1 MCVIERFRVMCR
13 GPLMEMRGVVMQ
25 SEGGYSAD
33 VAITAA
39 DHNATKAGA
48 ALGDA
53 GATASN
59 DKRATG
65 LVSRGTRLSRD
76 GEYIMQL

>member
-13 GPLMEMRGVVMQ
+13 DLLMEMRGVVMQ

-39 DHNATKAGA
+39 DHNNA
-48 ALGDA
+48 
-53 GATASN
+53 
-59 DKRATG
+59 R
-65 LVSRGTRLSRD
+65 
-76 GEYIMQL
+76 M